1 MRKMFA
7 EVSISAGTAAAM
19 KASRAE
25 VMKSVHDVAVRAAVN
40 CWIPA
45 VTSGK
50 VPGGRSGLA
59 AAVVQE
65 SLVVLIGGIRGRKWL
80 NEVVVLDSGA

>member
-1 MRKMFA
+1 VCVR
-7 EVSISAGTAAAM
+7 VC
-19 KASRAE
+19 
-25 VMKSVHDVAVRAAVN
+25 VCVCVCVAVRAAVN